1 MHVFYE
7 LQIILMFSQDGVTP
21 LLLARMEDKRKIA
34 NFLLKMNIRE
44 MDNMAKYS
52 C

>member
-1 MHVFYE
+1 
-7 LQIILMFSQDGVTP
+7 
-21 LLLARMEDKRKIA
+21 MEDKRKIA

-52 C
+52 CWFFKLCGILEWWQSQKSEVLHM